1 MRAWSNASRCR
12 SKFLATASS
21 RNRSRCRHTS
31 SANRRRRRFKRREGQ
46 SRLSPVFERLLTSF
60 QNILKIPELR
70 TRILFTLGMLVVY
83 RVGAHIPTPGINGEA
98 LSEFLQKQGGA
109 LLGFLDIF
117 SGGSLSRLTIFA
129 LGIMPYIS
137 ASIILQLLTVVIP
150 HLSKL
155 AKEGERG
162 RKKIIKYTRIG
173 TIGIA
178 LIQGFGIAVG
188 LEQMNN
194 GAFVLTPGWAFR
206 FMTVITLCA
215 GTGFLMWLG
224 EQITERGIGN
234 GISLI
239 IFAGIVARLPSAV
252 AQTFD
257 LYKLGQISFILL
269 VLLSVVMLAVVAAIV
284 FLESGRRKV
293 PVQYAKRVIGRRVY
307 GGQSTHIPLKI
318 NTAGVIPPIF
328 ASSIIAFP
336 ATITGFFETPW
347 VKSIGAQLA
356 PGSLLYTL
364 MYVGLII
371 FFCFFYTAVVLNP
384 VDMADNMKKYG
395 GFIPGIRPGQ
405 RTSDYIYKVLTHITF
420 AGALYLAIVCVIP
433 EFLIYKLN
441 VPFYFGGTSLLIVIG
456 IVLHNAEEF
465 LAKMLVPIYGG
476 SGCRPH
482 ARRVSRCAGSWQRG
496 PG

>member
-1 MRAWSNASRCR
+1 
-12 SKFLATASS
+12 
-21 RNRSRCRHTS
+21 
-31 SANRRRRRFKRREGQ
+31 
-46 SRLSPVFERLLTSF
+46 VFERLLTSF

-70 TRILFTLGMLVVY
+70 TRILFTLTMLAVY
-83 RVGAHIPTPGINGEA
+83 RVGAHIPTPGINNEE
-98 LSEFLQKQGGA
+98 LSKFLLEKGGS

-117 SGGSLSRLTIFA
+117 SGGALSRLTIFA

-150 HLSKL
+150 HLAKL

-162 RKKIIKYTRIG
+162 RKKIIQYTRYG

-188 LEQMNN
+188 LEGMNQ
-194 GAFVLTPGWAFR
+194 GAFVLSPGWPFR
-206 FMTVITLCA
+206 LMTVITLTA
-215 GTGFLMWLG
+215 GTAFLMWLG

-257 LYKLGQISFILL
+257 LYQVGQLSFVLL
-269 VLLSVVMLAVVAAIV
+269 VALVFIMLGVVAAIV
-284 FLESGRRKV
+284 FLESGRRKI

-336 ATITGFFETPW
+336 ATIAGFIQVPW
-347 VKSIGAQLA
+347 VQSLGAQLS
-356 PGSLLYTL
+356 PGSLLYTI

-384 VDMADNMKKYG
+384 VDMAENMKKYG

-405 RTSDYIYKVLTHITF
+405 RTSDYIYNVLTRITF
-420 AGALYLAIVCVIP
+420 GGSIYLASVCVIP

-456 IVLHNAEEF
+456 VGLDTAQQIESHMLMRNYEGF
-465 LAKMLVPIYGG
+465 LAKGRLKGR
-476 SGCRPH
+476 SG
-482 ARRVSRCAGSWQRG
+482 
-496 PG
+496 

>member
-1 MRAWSNASRCR
+1 V
-12 SKFLATASS
+12 L
-21 RNRSRCRHTS
+21 
-31 SANRRRRRFKRREGQ
+31 
-46 SRLSPVFERLLTSF
+46 ERLATSF
-60 QNILKIPELR
+60 QNIFKIPELR
-70 TRILFTLGMLVVY
+70 VRILFTLLMLAVY
-83 RVGAHIPTPGINGEA
+83 RIGAHVPTPGINNDELA
-98 LSEFLQKQGGA
+98 KFLQKEGGA

-117 SGGSLSRLTIFA
+117 SGGALSRLTIFA

-162 RKKIIKYTRIG
+162 RKKIIQYTRFG

-188 LEQMNN
+188 LEGMNQ

-206 FMTVITLCA
+206 LMTVITLTA
-215 GTGFLMWLG
+215 GTAFLMWLG

-252 AQTFD
+252 AQTYD
-257 LYKLGQISFILL
+257 LYQIGQLSFLLL
-269 VLLSVVMLAVVAAIV
+269 VMLTAVMFGVVAAIV
-284 FLESGRRKV
+284 FLESGRRKIA
-293 PVQYAKRVIGRRVY
+293 VQYAKRVIGRRVY

-336 ATITGFFETPW
+336 ATIAGFIQVPW
-347 VKSIGAQLA
+347 VQSIGAQLA
-356 PGSLLYTL
+356 PGSLLYTIV
-364 MYVGLII
+364 YVGLIV

-405 RTSDYIYKVLTHITF
+405 RTSDYIYKVLTRITF
-420 AGALYLAIVCVIP
+420 IGAVYLAIVCVIP
-433 EFLIYKLN
+433 EILIYRLN

-456 IVLHNAEEF
+456 VGLDTAQQIESHMLMRNYEGF
-465 LAKMLVPIYGG
+465 LAKGRLKGR
-476 SGCRPH
+476 SG
-482 ARRVSRCAGSWQRG
+482 
-496 PG
+496 